1 MRTVG
6 WSILVFLLAS
16 PASGQVSQ
24 DCSAPDKYPNTK
36 LETKYARRQKFS
48 HSEKVYYSC
57 DDDFTAFRGSRAVQC
72 VDGQWTKLTL
82 KCEKIS
88 CGNAGDLPNG
98 EFQYEGNSYIGEKV
112 FAVCNEGY
120 TLKGLNYMICKRSGW
135 AGEFPSCEEGGITCP
150 TPEVANSVQRT
161 GGVSAYQ
168 VGDNLTFTC
177 SEGFQLNGAQQTTC
191 DASGQWKPQPP
202 QCVPIPDDKIQPSPA
217 GSCGVPPAVSNS
229 NVHLADRFIT
239 KTSFFSGQKVYYNC
253 DVGYVAAG
261 GRKSRLCNNGKWT
274 PLRLKCERK
283 LCGSAGDIQSGQFVY
298 TGVEF
303 GDTATAVC
311 DEGFMLVGSA
321 TRHCM
326 NNGWSGRNPVC
337 EAAVCEDP
345 PEVSNAEITGLQHEP
360 YTYKSVIRYSCRAG
374 TLVGEREI
382 WCTKHGTWSA
392 PAPECKEITCPSPN
406 VPNAYWTGNHN
417 QKFQYRATIYIQCN
431 MGYVMSGPGTVYC
444 ERDGRWLPELPKC
457 QRRRFVNQWG

>member
-1 MRTVG
+1 MAFMVTR
-6 WSILVFLLAS
+6 
-16 PASGQVSQ
+16 SQ
-24 DCSAPDKYPNTK
+24 TD
-36 LETKYARRQKFS
+36 
-48 HSEKVYYSC
+48 
-57 DDDFTAFRGSRAVQC
+57 
-72 VDGQWTKLTL
+72 
-82 KCEKIS
+82 
-88 CGNAGDLPNG
+88 
-98 EFQYEGNSYIGEKV
+98 
-112 FAVCNEGY
+112 
-120 TLKGLNYMICKRSGW
+120 
-135 AGEFPSCEEGGITCP
+135 
-150 TPEVANSVQRT
+150 
-161 GGVSAYQ
+161 
-168 VGDNLTFTC
+168 
-177 SEGFQLNGAQQTTC
+177 
-191 DASGQWKPQPP
+191 
-202 QCVPIPDDKIQPSPA
+202 
-217 GSCGVPPAVSNS
+217 CGVPPAVSNS

-274 PLRLKCERK
+274 PLKLKCERK

-392 PAPECKEITCPSPN
+392 PAPECKGHILTEQI
-406 VPNAYWTGNHN
+406 
-417 QKFQYRATIYIQCN
+417 KFQYRATIYIQCN

-457 QRRRFVNQWG
+457 QRRRKRFYCLFSFFVCVCGFIAQHNRNQTHSQYSISPLNV

>member
-1 MRTVG
+1 MQEEEI
-6 WSILVFLLAS
+6 WFLSWLWN
-16 PASGQVSQ
+16 SGSLSSQ
-24 DCSAPDKYPNTK
+24 QYLRVHESLSNQCTFVD
-36 LETKYARRQKFS
+36 LEK
-48 HSEKVYYSC
+48 
-57 DDDFTAFRGSRAVQC
+57 
-72 VDGQWTKLTL
+72 
-82 KCEKIS
+82 
-88 CGNAGDLPNG
+88 
-98 EFQYEGNSYIGEKV
+98 
-112 FAVCNEGY
+112 
-120 TLKGLNYMICKRSGW
+120 
-135 AGEFPSCEEGGITCP
+135 
-150 TPEVANSVQRT
+150 
-161 GGVSAYQ
+161 
-168 VGDNLTFTC
+168 
-177 SEGFQLNGAQQTTC
+177 
-191 DASGQWKPQPP
+191 
-202 QCVPIPDDKIQPSPA
+202 
-217 GSCGVPPAVSNS
+217 
-229 NVHLADRFIT
+229 FIT

-274 PLRLKCERK
+274 PLKLKCQRK
-283 LCGSAGDIQSGQFVY
+283 LCGSAGDVQNGQFVY

-311 DEGFMLVGSA
+311 DEGFMLVGHA

-417 QKFQYRATIYIQCN
+417 QKFQYRATIYIECN

-457 QRRRFVNQWG
+457 QLTVNCSFKWHGSVALCFWCKIYNILVMTADMFFVL